1 MCEGVICQQAQFGLK
16 SLAVKDEG
24 GVVETVVEICAQ
36 VGQVETDVPDD
47 AMDVDEVMGD
57 EDVVMGE
64 PE

>member
-1 MCEGVICQQAQFGLK
+1 MREGTVFQQAQFGLK
-16 SLAVKDEG
+16 SLVVQDEEGAVAIAVG
-24 GVVETVVEICAQ
+24 ICIQ
-36 VGQVETDVPDD
+36 VGQVETYVPDD